1 MQIEGQVAVV
11 SGGASGLGAA
21 TARHLA
27 ALGARVA
34 VLDFNGDAAGALA
47 AEIGGQAETVD
58 VRDEASVAAAMDK
71 VAQELGVPRVVVN
84 TAGIAD
90 AARVVNRE
98 GQTSVELFRRVIEVN
113 LIGTYTVMSH
123 AARHMAA
130 AEPVG
135 EERGVVINTASIAF
149 EDGQM
154 GQTAYAASKGGVA
167 AMALPAAREMARQGI
182 RVMTIAPGL
191 FETPMMQGLPEEV
204 AQGIVANI
212 PFPARLGA
220 PEEYARLVQSI
231 VENSY
236 FNGTVVR
243 LDGAVRLPPR

>member
-1 MQIEGQVAVV
+1 MQISGQTAIV

-34 VLDFNGDAAGALA
+34 VLDFNLEAAQRVAD
-47 AEIGGQAETVD
+47 EIGGTAHQVD
-58 VRDEASVAAAMDK
+58 VRDENSVRAALDG
-71 VAQELGVPRVVVN
+71 VAKGGVPRIVVN

-90 AARVVNRE
+90 AARIVNRDGE
-98 GQTSVELFRRVIEVN
+98 TSVTLFRRVIEVN

-123 AARHMAA
+123 AARHMAG
-130 AEPVG
+130 AEPIG

-154 GQTAYAASKGGVA
+154 GQSAYAASKGGVA
-167 AMALPAAREMARQGI
+167 SMCLPAAREMARQGI
-182 RVMTIAPGL
+182 RVMAIAPGL
-191 FETPMMQGLPEEV
+191 FETPMMQGLPQDV
-204 AQGIVANI
+204 SDKIIANI

-220 PEEYARLVQSI
+220 PAEYAHAVQSI
-231 VENSY
+231 VENTY
-236 FNGTVVR
+236 FNGTVLR